1 MKNTVKIVLNIILQM
16 IIIIGMVNSV
26 QAANKT
32 IIKKDNVSV
41 AVSSCDL
48 EEPFSEYSTI
58 DDYNTISLE
67 YDKGRIKLWGEILD
81 EETYEYQFL
90 LNLYPSQL
98 KYMSNKALVGKTDP
112 NEMWRVVSF
121 RIEENASEIT
131 LLKSNLN
138 LKGNILLSYVLEN
151 MQNGKMYYFQTSINE
166 FDFESIYNETA
177 VCYKENEN
185 ISNAELIT
193 LEENY
198 LTLNNERNERGIS
211 NKTEVSEDSIETQE
225 NSSLSINKFSTRSVL
240 YPIPDSIFKNGIM
253 DKMTVVNATE
263 NGAAYTYAYY
273 QTKTAGTE
281 NRITQ
286 VVLLD
291 RPYYSD
297 FNNQMFMYTCSVISN
312 ATVLYNAYSGEIS
325 VRDHDAKRI
334 TVSNLNIAVSNT
346 YADRGV
352 MIRGRYDVCS
362 QRSIMQNIIQVGLAA
377 IPKVGTI
384 AECFRIL
391 TTKADTKCGYEYQYQ
406 DTYDKQMT
414 VYGKV
419 VYGIVTESQSLK
431 YIEDSAS
438 VTLWGNNIQNCT
450 YKYSAT
456 FTYK

>member
-58 DDYNTISLE
+58 DNYNTISLE

-281 NRITQ
+281 IE
-286 VVLLD
+286 LHKWYYLID
-291 RPYYSD
+291 R
-297 FNNQMFMYTCSVISN
+297 
-312 ATVLYNAYSGEIS
+312 
-325 VRDHDAKRI
+325 
-334 TVSNLNIAVSNT
+334 
-346 YADRGV
+346 
-352 MIRGRYDVCS
+352 
-362 QRSIMQNIIQVGLAA
+362 IIQ
-377 IPKVGTI
+377 
-384 AECFRIL
+384 IL
-391 TTKADTKCGYEYQYQ
+391 IIKCLCIHA
-406 DTYDKQMT
+406 
-414 VYGKV
+414 V
-419 VYGIVTESQSLK
+419 
-431 YIEDSAS
+431 
-438 VTLWGNNIQNCT
+438 
-450 YKYSAT
+450 
-456 FTYK
+456 